1 MSPDRFPPSSARILD
16 ANLNRAAEGLRVVE
30 DLCRFHFNL
39 KGPARELKELRH
51 ALLALF
57 FPDPA
62 RREEWT
68 RFRDIEGDVGRGHPS
83 PPDALGPAAPGPG
96 GAAAGSP
103 EAGALA
109 VAVKNLERAKEAL
122 RTIEEV
128 CRPWD
133 AGKAKALEDW
143 RYRLYSI
150 EKGFLHLTRS
160 RGRLDPIPARL
171 YLLFSGALLKAPMEE
186 VLDAAIAGGAGAVQ
200 MREKELPDQE
210 RLALGR
216 RLREITAR
224 AGIPLIVNDR
234 PDLALL
240 LHADGVHLGQGD
252 LPVAAARQLVG
263 ESMLIGVSTHS
274 LEEARQAVRE
284 GADYIGIGPVFP
296 TPTKEVGPCLG
307 LQGFR
312 EIHSQVDIPAFAVGG
327 VSPANIAQLAEAGAE
342 RVAVS
347 SAILKAES
355 AEEARAIA
363 SALTAALSR
372 KK

>member
-1 MSPDRFPPSSARILD
+1 MSPDHFPPSSARILD

-39 KGPARELKELRH
+39 KGPALELKELRH
-51 ALLALF
+51 ALLGLF

-68 RFRDIEGDVGRGHPS
+68 RFRDSEGDPGRDPGWGQPS
-83 PPDALGPAAPGPG
+83 PPAAPRPTS
-96 GAAAGSP
+96 AAAGSP
-103 EAGALA
+103 DAGALA
-109 VAVKNLERAKEAL
+109 VAVKNLERVKEAL
-122 RTIEEV
+122 RTLEEV

-133 AGKAKALEDW
+133 DVKAKAVEDL

-150 EKGFLHLTRS
+150 EKGFLHLAAP
-160 RGRLDPIPARL
+160 RGGSKSSLASAHL
-171 YLLFSGALLKAPMEE
+171 YLLFTRALLLAPMEE
-186 VLDAAIAGGAGAVQ
+186 ILEAAIAGGAGAVQ
-200 MREKELPDQE
+200 MREKDLADRE
-210 RLALGR
+210 RLALGQ

-240 LHADGVHLGQGD
+240 IHADGVHLGPDD

-263 ESMLIGVSTHS
+263 ESKLLGVSTHS
-274 LEEARQAVRE
+274 LEQARQAVRE

-296 TPTKEVGPCLG
+296 TATKDAGPCLG

-312 EIHSQVDIPAFAVGG
+312 EIHRQVDLPAFAIGG
-327 VSPANIAQLAEAGAE
+327 VSPDNIAQLVEAGAE

-347 SAILKAES
+347 SAILQAKS
-355 AEEARAIA
+355 GSEARAIA
-363 SALTAALSR
+363 AAISAALGR
-372 KK
+372 